1 MDTFPPPTMCVLQ
14 THACWIHLCTAGK
27 IYIFQNSMTIRSINL
42 TEKVGTVDIFLNYSL
57 DFSDL
62 KLASVILIR
71 VGECPLH
78 GGNVQHTCKR
88 LKRRTLRSG
97 TYSVYGISLL
107 IAMNTQ
113 LVMITSMTN
122 RLKNVNGTRQGQRW
136 RADASQ

>member
-1 MDTFPPPTMCVLQ
+1 MFSKYLF
-14 THACWIHLCTAGK
+14 IYLLNSTA
-27 IYIFQNSMTIRSINL
+27 ITSINL

-62 KLASVILIR
+62 KLASVVVIR

-78 GGNVQHTCKR
+78 VGNVQHTCER

-122 RLKNVNGTRQGQRW
+122 KLKNVTGHVKDNAGELMHRNNTPAKICLVRTT
-136 RADASQ
+136 S